1 MKPMTQPNPA
11 TATFRAAR
19 DLLLR
24 RSEDYDAAFR
34 EFAWPQPD
42 EFNWALDWFDVIA
55 AEHPGQEA
63 LRVVA
68 EDGTTSL
75 TYGELAARS
84 NQVANWLRSLGA
96 RRGDRLLLM
105 LGNIAPLWEV
115 ILAAIKLGMVII
127 PASTLLSPDDLADR
141 IERGNVRFVVTETAQ
156 RDKFARLADF
166 GTGGWTAVL
175 VEPGAEPEAASGG
188 PGEGW
193 HRYAEAFGSP
203 AEFVADGVTKA
214 SDPLLLYFTSGTTAQ
229 PKLVEHTQVSYP
241 AGHLSTVYWIGL
253 RPGDTHLN
261 ISSPGWAKH
270 AWSNVFA
277 PWNAEATILILGYE
291 RFSADL
297 LLRALGEQRVST
309 FCAPPTVWRMLIQA
323 DLGAAD
329 VSTLREC
336 VAAGEPL
343 NPEVI
348 ERVREAWHITV
359 RDGYGQTETTAQ
371 VGNTP
376 GQPLKLGSMGRALP
390 GYTVALL
397 DPITGEPAEEGE
409 LCLDLS
415 RRPLG
420 LMTGYRGDL
429 ARDAAAMRGG
439 FYHTGDVA
447 SRDGDGYL
455 TYVGRTDDVFKASDY
470 RISPFELESVL
481 IEHEAVAEAAVVPS
495 PDPLRLA
502 VPKAY
507 VTLAAGAEPSS
518 ETAMAIFAYT
528 RQRLAPYKR
537 VRRLEF
543 ADLPKTISGKI
554 RRVELRAQETARHGT
569 GTSAGSGGADG
580 DAAPAPGPRGVT
592 EFWEEDFP
600 GLKAISP
607 DKSD

>member
-1 MKPMTQPNPA
+1 MTQPTPA
-11 TATFRAAR
+11 TVAFRAAR

-24 RSEDYDAAFR
+24 NREDYDAAIR
-34 EFAWPQPD
+34 EFAWPELE

-55 AEHPGQEA
+55 AEHPGREA
-63 LRVVA
+63 LRVVN
-68 EDGTTSL
+68 EDGTTTL
-75 TYGELAARS
+75 TYDELAARS

-115 ILAAIKLGMVII
+115 ILAAIKLGVVII

-141 IERGNVRFVVTETAQ
+141 IKRGEVRFVVTETAQ
-156 RDKFARLADF
+156 REKFQHLPGF
-166 GTGGWTAVL
+166 GAGGWTPVL
-175 VEPGAEPEAASGG
+175 VEPGTGGEAG
-188 PGEGW
+188 PW
-193 HRYAEAFGSP
+193 HRYADAFGAP
-203 AEFVADGVTKA
+203 AEFAPDGPTA
-214 SDPLLLYFTSGTTAQ
+214 AGDPLLLYFTSGTTAQ
-229 PKLVEHTQVSYP
+229 PKLVEHTHVSYP
-241 AGHLSTVYWIGL
+241 VGHLSTAYWIGL
-253 RPGDTHLN
+253 QPGDTHLN

-277 PWNAEATILILGYE
+277 PWIAESTALIFGYE

-297 LLRALGEQRVST
+297 LLRAFGEQRVST
-309 FCAPPTVWRMLIQA
+309 FCAPPTVWRMLIQS
-323 DLGAAD
+323 DLSAAN

-348 ERVREAWHITV
+348 ERVREAWGITV

-376 GQPLKLGSMGRALP
+376 GEPLKLGSMGRALP

-397 DPITGEPAEEGE
+397 DPISGEPAEEGE

-420 LMTGYRGDL
+420 LMTGYRGDPER
-429 ARDAAAMRGG
+429 AEAAMRGG

-507 VTLAAGAEPSS
+507 VTLVAGAEPSG
-518 ETAMAIFAYT
+518 ETALAIFTYT
-528 RQRLAPYKR
+528 RARLAPYKR

-543 ADLPKTISGKI
+543 SDLPKTISGKI
-554 RRVELRAQETARHGT
+554 RRVELRTQEGARHG
-569 GTSAGSGGADG
+569 GE
-580 DAAPAPGPRGVT
+580 APPGPRGVT

-600 GLKAISP
+600 GLKAVSE
-607 DKSD
+607 DKND